1 MTREEG
7 LARLN
12 IKPATLY
19 SYVSR
24 GLIGTAPH
32 DDGRR
37 SLYVRADVE
46 RVGSRKRGR
55 MPKAASAESTMRW
68 GEPVLASAITH
79 ITPQGP
85 LYRNRSAVEMA
96 KAGSS
101 FDSVSQ
107 LLMTGIWQDGA
118 TACGQHDARERDQL
132 GNDLLLDVPK
142 GRLAF
147 AIEEVADRAAEIALD
162 LVIDIHKRQLAH
174 ARQLSP
180 DRGFSTTGHADEGDQ
195 IRPGATCFS

>member
-1 MTREEG
+1 MTREEV

-37 SLYVRADVE
+37 SLYVRADVK

-101 FDSVSQ
+101 FESVSQ
-107 LLMTGIWQDGA
+107 LLMTGVLGEYMWRNLDETRRRPRFIVEQVIESPAAVISD
-118 TACGQHDARERDQL
+118 DSLPARRS
-132 GNDLLLDVPK
+132 
-142 GRLAF
+142 
-147 AIEEVADRAAEIALD
+147 RAA
-162 LVIDIHKRQLAH
+162 
-174 ARQLSP
+174 
-180 DRGFSTTGHADEGDQ
+180 
-195 IRPGATCFS
+195 